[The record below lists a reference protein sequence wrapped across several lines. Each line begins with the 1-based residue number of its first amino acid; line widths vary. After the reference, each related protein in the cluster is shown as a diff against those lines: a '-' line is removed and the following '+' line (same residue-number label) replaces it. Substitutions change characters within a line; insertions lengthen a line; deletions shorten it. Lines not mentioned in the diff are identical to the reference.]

1 MAEEE
6 DKQEAKFDFT
16 AEGES
21 LGYISFFP
29 AYRLIRQRVLSNWV
43 WIFTVIFRKLFS
55 VSEFFGC
62 SRCAPTYLP
71 RVPP

>member
-16 AEGES
+16 AEGEA

-29 AYRLIRQRVLSNWV
+29 ACRLLGQRYLS
-43 WIFTVIFRKLFS
+43 I
-55 VSEFFGC
+55 
-62 SRCAPTYLP
+62 
-71 RVPP
+71 